1 MSEIEAAESDF
12 RSRMSYG
19 DYLRLSELLG
29 AQSPLTDAHD
39 ELLFI
44 IQHQTSEL
52 LDGARHPRDP
62 CGLYGDPRRR
72 RAASLQTAR
81 ARRANLRATQQCMGR
96 PTHHDPERLFRVS
109 RPAGPVLGISV

>member
-1 MSEIEAAESDF
+1 MSEIEEAASDF

-19 DYLRLSELLG
+19 DYLRLPELLG

-52 LDGARHPRDP
+52 WMKLAIREF
-62 CGLYGDPRRR
+62 
-72 RAASLQTAR
+72 RAASALIR
-81 ARRANLRATQQCMGR
+81 ADAVQPAFKLRRA
-96 PTHHDPERLFRVS
+96 S
-109 RPAGPVLGISV
+109 RESSSSSTAPGTSCAP